1 MAGIEWKERPVL
13 NEPVALIAFSGWG
26 DAGEAASMAAFAFLE
41 AFGSD
46 VVAVIDSD
54 DYFDF
59 QVRRPVVEIE
69 DDGIRQILWPDME
82 IHAVRGADRD
92 MVVVVGEEPHYR
104 WKRLSRE
111 IVGALQELG
120 VKRVISIGAFVG
132 QVAHTLPVPLIGSSN
147 RPEKLA
153 PWGLMPSNYEGPTGI
168 IGVLTNEFGSAGIEA
183 MSVWA
188 AVPHY
193 LSNQEYPPATEALA
207 LKVAEL
213 LGIELDSSELEDERR
228 QFLLTV
234 EEAIAANDDL
244 VRYVQRLEEE
254 AEGVDTE
261 DSLRLVEEI
270 ERFLRDQAP

>member
-13 NEPVALIAFSGWG
+13 DEPVALIAFSGWG
-26 DAGEAASMAAFAFLE
+26 DAGEAASMAAVAFLE
-41 AFGSD
+41 AFDSD

-54 DYFDF
+54 DYYDF

-82 IHAVRGADRD
+82 IHALRGADQD

-104 WKRLSRE
+104 WKTLAQE
-111 IVGALQELG
+111 IVGALGELG

-147 RPEKLA
+147 RPERLA

-168 IGVLTNEFGSAGIEA
+168 IGVLTNEFGSAGMEA

-193 LSNQEYPPATEALA
+193 LSNQEYPPATEALV

-213 LGIELDSSELEDERR
+213 LGIHLDSSELEDVRR

-254 AEGVDTE
+254 ADGVDTE